1 MSGTLTRINNN
12 QITNA
17 ISGNTYFGID
27 ANAKIQPYSITSNL
41 LANNFVYSSNLTVQ
55 GDLCVTGNVTA
66 INTTNITI
74 EDPLLLLANNQTGTP
89 TVDIGYIGQRGTSNN
104 IAFVWDESLKSFV
117 TVYTSSGAGDN
128 TNITILSY
136 ADLITGNANVTG
148 DLTAGNVSLNGNV
161 TTNLNVTGN
170 IAGGNISTVG
180 KISAT
185 GNITANYYF
194 GNGSQLTGIITQ
206 VSNISNGNSSA
217 NIGTAGGNM
226 VVTIGNT
233 LVSTFYN
240 NGVNFTG
247 NISVTGT
254 ATAGNV
260 VALTDV
266 SALGNVVSN
275 NALNGNSLS
284 LSGNVTSAL
293 NVTGTVTANNINSVN
308 NISAT
313 GNVYGANFAITGSGG
328 NITGANVIA
337 STTLTATGNVYGGN
351 IVSAGKVSALGNIQ
365 TGNYF
370 IGDGYYI
377 SNINAAN
384 VATTKITNGGSF
396 ANISSSNGNL
406 VVAVGASSNSVATF
420 YDTGV
425 NLNGLLNVQGNIVA
439 ANIFANAQISA
450 AGNVIT
456 NQTFVGNA
464 LTGNTLIVTSTYAG
478 LQFSVTGN
486 INAGNTWITN
496 VPDPVNPTDVANKE
510 YVDSIANGL
519 QVKASSNTA
528 TTGNILTST
537 GFAYTYNNGTAGVGA
552 TITFNTVGNVTID
565 TVLLTTGMRVL
576 IKDEPQVA
584 PTNGTTPSAAYN
596 GIYSVTTAGSPG
608 SALVLTRT
616 TDDDT
621 SALMYSAYTFIT
633 DGSVNKLTGWSST
646 NTPTSPG
653 DPIVVGTTQYIWTQ
667 FSQAGSYTA
676 GNALSLTG
684 TTFNVLYDGSTIGV
698 NGSNQLYIPAN
709 APLVTPNI
717 GDATGNSLSVTGS
730 VTGLSLLGSVISASG
745 AITGDTSVVGG
756 IFLAAE
762 GGTGT
767 TGYSF
772 QNDGGYDTGM
782 FSTADGVVQF
792 YANNQEVANFGT
804 GGWQFNNDVDMNAY
818 SINNAANVN
827 ATGDVST
834 SGNVIAANFTTTG
847 PQGNITGANVIS
859 AVTITATGNVGAGQY
874 LFGDGAYISNI
885 NAANVSS
892 TKISNGGSYANIA
905 TPDGNLVIA
914 VGAGSNVAATFYD
927 NGVNFGGDIST
938 IGNVNVGSG
947 NVIDSA
953 NVGIQ
958 LFSNYYAQLNY
969 DDTSY
974 VWVNNS
980 GVHLE
985 TTGQTL
991 TLSTTGDVSAPGTIS
1006 AVGNVYASAVGTTS
1020 DVSAG
1025 GNVIGGNILT
1035 GGFVS
1040 ATGNVIADY
1049 IFGNIV
1055 SSAGNIQAGTTFLAD
1070 TITGTVT
1077 LGANITETAG
1087 ATLAVNST
1095 DSMLIPVGN
1104 VAQRP
1109 VTPTT
1114 GMLRFNST
1122 NSQCEVWNG
1131 TEWTAVGGTPFTVIQ
1146 NEQFNGDGSTVTFTL
1161 GSSQTTN
1168 SCIVTINGVVQIPT
1182 TAYAVSGVY
1191 PSCVLTFTEAPAVGD
1206 TIDVREITTT
1216 VTVTSLMNTSGN
1228 AMVTVDNTAANVNI
1242 TGALVVD
1249 SGTGYIYGDGTYITN
1264 VGGGNIVA
1272 TRIQS
1277 GNSQVNISTPG
1288 GEIYMAVGGSN
1299 VFDISSAQTTLWGN
1313 LNPNGNNT
1321 QSLGNSTNRWSNL
1334 WISGNTIYI
1343 GGSNITANAT
1353 TLSFGGAPI
1362 VTQNA
1367 NGNIS
1372 GGNVTATTVSASGN
1386 IIGNYLIGNGA
1397 TLSSIAGGNVTGTVA
1412 NATYATSAGSATTAA
1427 TVTGNA
1433 QANITSVGTLSSLT
1447 VTANTSSGNLLTAG
1461 IVSATGNITTAGYF
1475 VGTFSGNISGNL
1487 TVPGANTQILY
1498 NNSGNAGASSGFTFN
1513 QSTNVMTVSGNTSTG
1528 NLLTSGLVSATG
1540 NITGNYHIGN
1550 GSTLSSITG
1559 GNVTGTVANATYATS
1574 AGSATTAATVTGN
1587 AQANITS
1594 VGTLSS
1600 LAVTANITGGNLLT
1614 GGLISATGNVS
1625 GASLIGTIATASQPT
1640 ITSLGTLTS
1649 LSVTGN
1655 TTGGNFTTSGTLSVG
1670 GITLSGNL
1678 IVGAGPTLTIDP
1690 NGSGGTDGNVVI
1702 TGNLTVQGTTTTINS
1717 NTVTTNDL
1725 QINMA
1730 NNAATASAANNG
1742 GIGVGPAGAEYASL
1756 LYNNASNVWVAS
1768 LGISSVG
1775 NVSGASLIGTIAT
1788 ASQPS
1793 ITSVGTLSSLAV
1805 TANITGGNILTG
1817 GLISA
1822 TGNIT
1827 GGNLSVGTGTI
1838 TVGNIVNSNANAVGN
1853 IGSSS
1858 NYFNTIFAQATAAL
1872 YADLAELYLA
1882 DAEYAPGTVVSF
1894 GGDFEVT
1901 GSDVDSDA
1909 RVAGI
1914 VSTNPSYLMNSGLTG
1929 ENVAAVAL
1937 QGRVPCS
1944 VTGAVRKGDM
1954 LVSNGDGSARAE
1966 ANPAVGTVIGKALAN
1981 FDGEIG
1987 IIEVVV
1993 GIR

>member
-1 MSGTLTRINNN
+1 MSGNLTRINNN
-12 QITNA
+12 QITDA
-17 ISGNTYFGID
+17 ISGNVYFGIN
-27 ANAKIQPYSITSNL
+27 ANTKVQPYSITSTL
-41 LANNFVYSSNLTVQ
+41 LANNLTYGSDLTITGNLSVS
-55 GDLCVTGNVTA
+55 GNVTA
-66 INTTNITI
+66 IDTTNVTI
-74 EDPLLLLANNQTGTP
+74 EDPLLLLASNQTGSP
-89 TVDIGYIGQRGTSNN
+89 TLDIGYIGQRGTSNN
-104 IAFVWDESLKSFV
+104 IAFVWDESLSSFV
-117 TVYTSSGAGDN
+117 TVYTNSGAGDN
-128 TNITILSY
+128 TNINILSY
-136 ADLITGNANVTG
+136 ANLITGSANVTG
-148 DLTAGNVSLNGNV
+148 NLTAGNVSLIGNV
-161 TTNLNVTGN
+161 TTPLNVTGN
-170 IAGGNISTVG
+170 IAAGNISTVG
-180 KISAT
+180 TISAT
-185 GNITANYYF
+185 GNIATANFLIGDGAYIS
-194 GNGSQLTGIITQ
+194 NINAAN
-206 VSNISNGNSSA
+206 VSATKISNGNSSA
-217 NIGTAGGNM
+217 NIGTPAGNL

-260 VALTDV
+260 VALADV

-293 NVTGTVTANNINSVN
+293 NVTGTVTANNVNSVN

-313 GNVYGANFAITGSGG
+313 GNVYGANFATTGSGG

-337 STTLTATGNVYGGN
+337 STTLTATGNVYGAKVLSSGD
-351 IVSAGKVSALGNIQ
+351 VSALGNIQ
-365 TGNYF
+365 TANYF
-370 IGDGYYI
+370 IGDGSYI
-377 SNINAAN
+377 SNINGAN
-384 VATTKITNGGSF
+384 VSTTKLKNGNSY
-396 ANISSSNGNL
+396 ANIASTNGNL
-406 VVAVGASSNSVATF
+406 VVAIGASSNTVATF

-425 NLNGLLNVQGNIVA
+425 NFTGPINVQGNIVA

-621 SALMYSAYTFIT
+621 PALMYSAYTFIT

-653 DPIVVGTTQYIWTQ
+653 DPIVVGTTFYIWTQ

-762 GGTGT
+762 GGTGN

-782 FSTADGVVQF
+782 FSTANGVVQL
-792 YANNQEVANFGT
+792 YANNEEVANFGT
-804 GGWQFNNDVDMNAY
+804 GGWQFNKDVDMNAY
-818 SINNAANVN
+818 SINNVANVN

-905 TPDGNLVIA
+905 SPDGNLVIA

-938 IGNVNVGSG
+938 VGNVSVGSG
-947 NVIDSA
+947 NIIDSA

-958 LFSNYYAQLNY
+958 LYSQNEDAQINYNNQ
-969 DDTSY
+969 SY
-974 VWVNNS
+974 VWVNSS
-980 GVHLE
+980 GAHLE
-985 TTGQTL
+985 SVGGTATLGNDGNLLLPVNLVGQAGNYVQPNFITPNSTDTNWAFGIAGDGATQFWMQTQFFGASSSTHGFRVYDTNTSTYPL
-991 TLSTTGDVSAPGTIS
+991 TVDGT
-1006 AVGNVYASAVGTTS
+1006 GNVTATTQLVTPSVTSSSGLLNIGTTGTTS
-1020 DVSAG
+1020 VAING
-1025 GNVIGGNILT
+1025 GVANLVY
-1035 GGFVS
+1035 V
-1040 ATGNVIADY
+1040 D
-1049 IFGNIV
+1049 
-1055 SSAGNIQAGTTFLAD
+1055 GTTSAVSIGSNL
-1070 TITGTVT
+1070 IVT
-1077 LGANITETAG
+1077 G
-1087 ATLAVNST
+1087 ATLAINAT
-1095 DSMLIPVGN
+1095 DSILLPVGN
-1104 VAQRP
+1104 IAQRP
-1109 VTPTT
+1109 VSPTA
-1114 GMLRFNST
+1114 GMFRWNTTLSYL
-1122 NSQCEVWNG
+1122 EVWNG
-1131 TEWTAVGGTPFTVIQ
+1131 VAWTEVGAPAFTVIQ
-1146 NEQFNGDGSTVTFTL
+1146 NEQFNGDGSTTTFTL
-1161 GSSQTTN
+1161 ASSQTTD
-1168 SCIVTINGVVQIPT
+1168 SCIVTINGIVQIPT
-1182 TAYAVSGVY
+1182 TAYSVSGVF
-1191 PSCVLTFTEAPAVGD
+1191 PTCVLTFTEAPVVGD
-1206 TIDVREITTT
+1206 VIDVREITTT
-1216 VTVTSLMNTSGN
+1216 TSVMSISNSSGN
-1228 AMVTVDNTAANVNI
+1228 AVIDVTDANANVNI
-1242 TGALVVD
+1242 IGNLVVN
-1249 SGTGYIYGDGTYITN
+1249 SGTGYIYGDGTYLTN

-1277 GNSQVNISTPG
+1277 GNSQVNIAAPG
-1288 GEIYMAVGGSN
+1288 GNIYMAVGNANAIS
-1299 VFDISSAQTTLWGN
+1299 ISSAQTTIYGN
-1313 LNPNGNNT
+1313 LNPNSNAT
-1321 QSLGNSTNRWSNL
+1321 QSLGNSTNQWSNL

-1433 QANITSVGTLSSLT
+1433 QANITSVG
-1447 VTANTSSGNLLTAG
+1447 
-1461 IVSATGNITTAGYF
+1461 I
-1475 VGTFSGNISGNL
+1475 
-1487 TVPGANTQILY
+1487 
-1498 NNSGNAGASSGFTFN
+1498 
-1513 QSTNVMTVSGNTSTG
+1513 
-1528 NLLTSGLVSATG
+1528 
-1540 NITGNYHIGN
+1540 
-1550 GSTLSSITG
+1550 
-1559 GNVTGTVANATYATS
+1559 
-1574 AGSATTAATVTGN
+1574 
-1587 AQANITS
+1587 
-1594 VGTLSS
+1594 
-1600 LAVTANITGGNLLT
+1600 
-1614 GGLISATGNVS
+1614 
-1625 GASLIGTIATASQPT
+1625 
-1640 ITSLGTLTS
+1640 
-1649 LSVTGN
+1649 
-1655 TTGGNFTTSGTLSVG
+1655 
-1670 GITLSGNL
+1670 
-1678 IVGAGPTLTIDP
+1678 
-1690 NGSGGTDGNVVI
+1690 
-1702 TGNLTVQGTTTTINS
+1702 
-1717 NTVTTNDL
+1717 
-1725 QINMA
+1725 
-1730 NNAATASAANNG
+1730 
-1742 GIGVGPAGAEYASL
+1742 
-1756 LYNNASNVWVAS
+1756 
-1768 LGISSVG
+1768 
-1775 NVSGASLIGTIAT
+1775 
-1788 ASQPS
+1788 
-1793 ITSVGTLSSLAV
+1793 LSSLAV
-1805 TANITGGNILTG
+1805 TANITGGNILTAG
-1817 GLISA
+1817 LISSTGTITGSSHLGAVVSVTGNVTGGNISAAGNIIGVLVSANNFITALSTITSSASNVTLTAVSPAVQYVSGSASQNIILPNATTLSVGTIYTINANNSQPVYIYYNDGTTLFATIPSGGQTEVILLTNGTTNGTWDRHSFIPSYASWGNSTLAMGGANITSTASASFTGNVTGGNILTVGLISA

-1838 TVGNIVNSNANAVGN
+1838 IVGNIVNSNANSVGN

-1858 NYFNTIFAQATAAL
+1858 NYFNTVFAKATSAL

-1882 DAEYAPGTVVSF
+1882 DAEYASGTVVSF

-1901 GSDVDSDA
+1901 GSTVTSDA

-1929 ENVAAVAL
+1929 DNVVAVAL

-1954 LVSNGDGSARAE
+1954 LVSNGDGTARAE
-1966 ANPAVGTVIGKALAN
+1966 ANPAVGTVIGKAVAD
-1981 FDGEIG
+1981 FTGEIG